1 MNSVIKYVFIC
12 IALLVFSPSFGQKKS
27 DKLRQEQERLE
38 KSIATTKSLLKK
50 AKLNSKATLGELRVL
65 ENQVKYREELLV
77 NYDNQ
82 IRSAE
87 LQIDQKA
94 EQIEELEAKLKE
106 LVIQYK
112 KLLIY
117 AYKHRSKEGKWMY
130 IFAAKTYNEAL
141 KRKKYL
147 EKIAELQRKQKE
159 FIEQHQRL
167 ISKEKTTLEKEK
179 ETKVEIAEQKRQEK
193 ESLEKDKVLKE
204 QNFSK
209 LKKEESKLSA
219 EIKLNENKKIILR
232 QRIKEAINAELAAE
246 EARRK
251 AKEKKLLAEQ
261 KAKNNAN
268 VTSSLPAT
276 TTKTEKASNNEVPT
290 SKTKETEEAPKRVLT
305 ISETKEVALNQSFE
319 SNKGRL
325 PWPVANGTITE
336 GYGKHEHPKIKNL
349 FTNNN
354 GVDISTNRGSNVRAV
369 FEGEVTS
376 VLSIPGAGKIVI
388 IKHGNYRTVY
398 SNLQEVYVSTG
409 TKIKTK
415 QSIGSLLPDEDGSL
429 SVAHFE
435 IHHVTNGQILRMNP
449 SNWITR

>member
-12 IALLVFSPSFGQKKS
+12 IALLVFNPSYGQKTS

-50 AKLNSKATLGELRVL
+50 AKSNSKATLGELRVL
-65 ENQVKYREELLV
+65 ENQVKYREELLQ
-77 NYDNQ
+77 NYDSQ
-82 IRSAE
+82 IKTAE
-87 LQIDQKA
+87 LEIDQKA

-117 AYKHRSKEGKWMY
+117 AYKHRSKEGQWMY

-179 ETKVEIAEQKRQEK
+179 ETKVVIAEQKRQEK
-193 ESLEKDKVLKE
+193 ENLEKDKALKE

-209 LKKEESKLSA
+209 LKKEESKLTA
-219 EIKLNENKKIILR
+219 EIKLKENKKIILR
-232 QRIKEAINAELAAE
+232 QRIKDAINAELAAE

-268 VTSSLPAT
+268 VTTSSTVT
-276 TTKTEKASNNEVPT
+276 TNKTEKTTNNTASTT
-290 SKTKETEEAPKRVLT
+290 STKETEEAPKRVLT

-336 GYGKHEHPKIKNL
+336 GYGKHAHPKIKNL

-354 GVDISTNRGSNVRAV
+354 GVDISTNRGSSVRTV

-388 IKHGNYRTVY
+388 VKHGNYRTVY

-409 TKIKTK
+409 AKVKTK